1 VIDDVPNAAPLAASS
16 NHFFSARL
24 VRAISFSAMDERT
37 RVYWRAPLGEICN
50 VVPQCVWVCG
60 VSFYFTHTWRITFE
74 VVFNMTGPRDAC
86 SQLLRY
92 NSCPKKQVIV
102 KKTPFFWGTLKYW
115 CGYGVLLIG
124 WSPIQVYYPG
134 PTLLDFDDQMGTGM
148 CNVSRRHTNGGSDRY
163 SIAWDHWISSL
174 VYYQLCRPHQFCC
187 DRSLGAVMCCCLS
200 SCITPIDF
208 PAGDERH
215 NYMDFLARAQNT
227 GNTTP
232 SCFAV
237 STDTQYTRQQES
249 VSQLDTQQ
257 AREYCRGWMSLYGK
271 YVFVRSAAANTQAL
285 SHWIIIVPWNR
296 RLRVRQPKDS

>member
-1 VIDDVPNAAPLAASS
+1 
-16 NHFFSARL
+16 
-24 VRAISFSAMDERT
+24 
-37 RVYWRAPLGEICN
+37 
-50 VVPQCVWVCG
+50 
-60 VSFYFTHTWRITFE
+60 
-74 VVFNMTGPRDAC
+74 
-86 SQLLRY
+86 
-92 NSCPKKQVIV
+92 
-102 KKTPFFWGTLKYW
+102 
-115 CGYGVLLIG
+115 
-124 WSPIQVYYPG
+124 
-134 PTLLDFDDQMGTGM
+134 
-148 CNVSRRHTNGGSDRY
+148 
-163 SIAWDHWISSL
+163 L

-285 SHWIIIVPWNR
+285 SHWIIIVPWNH
-296 RLRVRQPKDS
+296 RLRVRQPHLCLLCCAMRLGVVGRMVCAQQGSSGCRVGAMHNRGRDTSCRAL